1 MRQSGEDGGAR
12 LAAQPLH
19 HGSQVEA
26 LVVRACL
33 EIGELPQNDCLL
45 IVQHASMQ
53 QLGEHAFDAVGV
65 FRDVFQKK
73 YALFDGGEIRGTQQA
88 GEYAQIATPQ
98 SGILHRFF
106 QQCRAGFWLFFF
118 ADDPASAFA
127 ASLHHLGK
135 TGLGD
140 FVRFCDLPPIINQQ
154 ITCPCNGW
162 LCGRLCKQGRLQGGE
177 VAQPDKLCAIF
188 NGLDDFFPRQL
199 RKNAGKSV
207 ASAR

>member
-73 YALFDGGEIRGTQQA
+73 YALFDGGEIGGTQQA
-88 GEYAQIATPQ
+88 GEYAQIAAPQ

-118 ADDPASAFA
+118 ADDHFQLRSKSPRPGRNPRTGELISIDARRVVTFHASHKLKAVVQGEDPA
-127 ASLHHLGK
+127 ASLFTDG
-135 TGLGD
+135 
-140 FVRFCDLPPIINQQ
+140 
-154 ITCPCNGW
+154 
-162 LCGRLCKQGRLQGGE
+162 
-177 VAQPDKLCAIF
+177 
-188 NGLDDFFPRQL
+188 
-199 RKNAGKSV
+199 
-207 ASAR
+207 